1 MSDFSGAR
9 SIELETI
16 DPSSEFV
23 DQLVFKLSSYLPS
36 FGIDI
41 DEDRLRLCVL
51 HLLYVCLL
59 YTSPSP
65 RDS

>member
-41 DEDRLRLCVL
+41 DEDRLRLCV
-51 HLLYVCLL
+51 V
-59 YTSPSP
+59 SPLESPAP
-65 RDS
+65 RDFSSTASL